1 MTHVF
6 LALLR
11 PMGLSLA
18 LVAATSPAIAESQH
32 AITMYG
38 DPALP
43 DGFSALPYA
52 NPGAPKGGRIR
63 FGESGGFDSL
73 NPFIVKGRAPQD
85 ISTYTV
91 ETLMARS
98 LDEPFTLYG
107 LLAES
112 IETDSQRSYA
122 AFTLRENA
130 RFSDGSPVTV
140 EDVIW
145 SFHTLGDPTRGRPI
159 YINSTAKVASV
170 EKTGPRTVKFTFKSP
185 DRELPLILGMRP
197 ILKMAQWQDRNFHA
211 SGLEAPIGSGPYVID
226 GFEPGRF
233 IRYRKNPDW
242 WGKDLAFNRG
252 LHNFDEIRVDY
263 FADAGVVFEAFKAGE
278 LSVWREPNP
287 TKWIRNFDFPAV
299 TKGEIIKAE
308 IGHQRPSGIEGFV
321 MNSRRPPF
329 DDWRVRQALI
339 DSFDFEAV
347 NRILNDSALPRIS
360 SYFGNSELG
369 ADITRPAPAA
379 ERHLLAPYRDA
390 LLPDTLQGYSLP
402 VSNGLAS
409 NRKNMRAAS
418 DLLNQAGWRVREGV
432 LKNAEGQPFQF
443 QLLLTNGDSTMIS
456 AASIWREALKRLGIE
471 MRITTVDSAQY
482 TQRVNAY
489 DFDMTHYI
497 RSLSLS
503 PGNEQFLYWG
513 AAGVTQP
520 ETRNWMGMNSPAA
533 EAMISHMLT
542 TEDPESFRDAVRALD
557 RILISGRYV
566 IPLWY
571 SPTTRIAYQ
580 KNYHYPEKL
589 PIWGDWPG
597 FLPQVWW
604 YED

>member
-1 MTHVF
+1 
-6 LALLR
+6 
-11 PMGLSLA
+11 MGLSLA
-18 LVAATSPAIAESQH
+18 LVAATSPAMAESHH
-32 AITMYG
+32 AIAMYG

-43 DGFSALPYA
+43 EGFSALPYA

-73 NPFIVKGRAPQD
+73 NPFIVKGRAPKD

-145 SFHTLGDPTRGRPI
+145 SFHTLGDPTRGRPV

-197 ILKMAQWQDRNFHA
+197 ILKKAQWQDRNFHA

-233 IRYRKNPDW
+233 IRYRKNPEW
-242 WGKDLAFNRG
+242 WGKDLAVNRG

-263 FADAGVVFEAFKAGE
+263 FADAGVVFEAFKAGD

-287 TKWIRNFDFPAV
+287 TKWIRNFDFPAA
-299 TKGEIIKAE
+299 TEGEIIKAE

-347 NRILNDSALPRIS
+347 NRILNDGALPRIS

-369 ADITRPAPAA
+369 ADITHPASAA
-379 ERHLLAPYRDA
+379 ERRLLAPYRDA
-390 LLPDTLQGYSLP
+390 LLPDTLEGYSLP

-409 NRKNMRAAS
+409 NRKNMRAAI
-418 DLLNQAGWRVREGV
+418 DLLGQAGWRVRDGL
-432 LKNAEGQPFQF
+432 LKNAEGQTFQF
-443 QLLLTNGDSTMIS
+443 QMLLTNGDSTMLS

-497 RSLSLS
+497 RSLSMS

-520 ETRNWMGMNSPAA
+520 ETLNWMGMNSPAA

-542 TEDPESFRDAVRALD
+542 TEDPASFRDAVRALD

-604 YED
+604 YEN